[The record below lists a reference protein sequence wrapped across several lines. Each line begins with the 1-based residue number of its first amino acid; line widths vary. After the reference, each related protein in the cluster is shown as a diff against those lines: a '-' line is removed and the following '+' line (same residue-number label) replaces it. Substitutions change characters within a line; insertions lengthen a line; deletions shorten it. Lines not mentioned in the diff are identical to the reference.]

1 MMSEFEKQVRHA
13 LIDRDMTMTDLANE
27 LGITISYVSDLL
39 KGKRTNQEQLQRIKE
54 FLEITESKVFT
65 YESITEIKVKNPESD
80 DEVTMYE
87 FTLTEYDK
95 DEYIRIQ
102 AEKNASLEEQMT
114 QAQEAMCEIYEM
126 MV

>member
-1 MMSEFEKQVRHA
+1 MKQYG
-13 LIDRDMTMTDLANE
+13 T
-27 LGITISYVSDLL
+27 
-39 KGKRTNQEQLQRIKE
+39 QRSTVKPE
-54 FLEITESKVFT
+54 DVEITESKVFT
-65 YESITEIKVKNPESD
+65 YENITEIKVKNPESD
-80 DEVTMYE
+80 YEVTMYE

>member
-1 MMSEFEKQVRHA
+1 MKQYG
-13 LIDRDMTMTDLANE
+13 T
-27 LGITISYVSDLL
+27 
-39 KGKRTNQEQLQRIKE
+39 QRSTVKPE
-54 FLEITESKVFT
+54 DVEITESRVFS
-65 YESITEIKVKNPESD
+65 YEDITEIKVKNPESD

-114 QAQEAMCEIYEM
+114 QTQVALCDVYEM
-126 MV
+126 LAQKGCELSW

>member
-1 MMSEFEKQVRHA
+1 MKQYG
-13 LIDRDMTMTDLANE
+13 T
-27 LGITISYVSDLL
+27 
-39 KGKRTNQEQLQRIKE
+39 QRSTVKPE
-54 FLEITESKVFT
+54 DVEITESKVFT
-65 YESITEIKVKNPESD
+65 YENITEIKVKNHESD
-80 DEVTMYE
+80 DEITMYE

>member
-1 MMSEFEKQVRHA
+1 MKQYG
-13 LIDRDMTMTDLANE
+13 T
-27 LGITISYVSDLL
+27 
-39 KGKRTNQEQLQRIKE
+39 QRSTVKPE
-54 FLEITESKVFT
+54 DVEITESKVFT
-65 YESITEIKVKNPESD
+65 YENITEIKVKNPESD
-80 DEVTMYE
+80 DEVIMYE

>member
-1 MMSEFEKQVRHA
+1 MKQYG
-13 LIDRDMTMTDLANE
+13 T
-27 LGITISYVSDLL
+27 
-39 KGKRTNQEQLQRIKE
+39 QRSTVKPE
-54 FLEITESKVFT
+54 DVEITESRVFS
-65 YESITEIKVKNPESD
+65 YEDITEIKVKNPESD
-80 DEVTMYE
+80 DEITMYE

>member
-1 MMSEFEKQVRHA
+1 MKQYG
-13 LIDRDMTMTDLANE
+13 T
-27 LGITISYVSDLL
+27 
-39 KGKRTNQEQLQRIKE
+39 QRSTVKPE
-54 FLEITESKVFT
+54 DVEITESKGFT
-65 YESITEIKVKNPESD
+65 YKSITEIKVKNPELD

>member
-1 MMSEFEKQVRHA
+1 MKQYG
-13 LIDRDMTMTDLANE
+13 T
-27 LGITISYVSDLL
+27 
-39 KGKRTNQEQLQRIKE
+39 QRSTVKPE
-54 FLEITESKVFT
+54 DVEITESKVFT
-65 YESITEIKVKNPESD
+65 YENITEIKVKNPESE